1 MEADQKKPVDRRQTF
16 VNILIVLVL
25 VYFGFLIYQSVYSN
39 YEVNNTIS
47 QLKKELNKV
56 QSDQRDLQTLIAY
69 YQTESFRELEARKK
83 LGMRKP
89 GEKVIVVEVP
99 QDERRAV
106 ETELTEQEE
115 IRPNY
120 ILWLDYISG
129 KMSGY

>member
-1 MEADQKKPVDRRQTF
+1 MEADQKKPVDQRQTF

-115 IRPNY
+115 TRPNY